1 MIVRDGGSGSAAR
14 TSVGETPA
22 EIWSAVPIWPA
33 VSVARIP
40 SGQRRFFWVQETEII
55 PNPDSIA
62 VFPDKRAR
70 MPADQ
75 ADRPSGIGGQGWDPT
90 RWGTPVGVRN

>member
-1 MIVRDGGSGSAAR
+1 MFRRCYPHFRRG
-14 TSVGETPA
+14 TPPET
-22 EIWSAVPIWPA
+22 WSAVPIWPA
-33 VSVARIP
+33 GSVARIP

-55 PNPDSIA
+55 PNPDGIA

-75 ADRPSGIGGQGWDPT
+75 EDCPGGIGGQGWHPT
-90 RWGTPVGVRN
+90 SWGTSVGDRD